1 MSTGMRFYD
10 IHCHA
15 MNLSH
20 PNLLLFIKRLIHF
33 HGKGHF
39 DDLCVVAHMARIA
52 LQKGERNSR
61 IMNLLSVM
69 ERDTGEFLTLMEQ
82 DLRKLCDEG
91 RLHVNGSAI
100 GQVVLTPL
108 MIDFGRK
115 DIDKNTYPGIYYNEL
130 SRKPIRDQVDDLF
143 DGIRDYR
150 ASSGK
155 DRFLEIFPFLGLN
168 TANYDLESSSESIG
182 LKELLEMYF

>member
-1 MSTGMRFYD
+1 MSEYTGEDSMSTGMRFYD

-20 PNLLLFIKRLIHF
+20 PNLLLFIKRLVHF

-69 ERDTGEFLTLMEQ
+69 ERDTGEFLTLMER

-100 GQVVLTPL
+100 GQTVLTPL

-115 DIDKNTYPGIYYNEL
+115 EIDKNTYPGIYYNEL
-130 SRKPIRDQVDDLF
+130 SR
-143 DGIRDYR
+143 
-150 ASSGK
+150 
-155 DRFLEIFPFLGLN
+155 
-168 TANYDLESSSESIG
+168 
-182 LKELLEMYF
+182 